1 MAKSKSRCQ
10 HEKETLDISKGT
22 EERIRRR
29 AYVLHLER
37 GGAQGFALDD
47 WLRAE
52 AEILGTAKQ
61 ANVKAAAG
69 SN

>member
-10 HEKETLDISKGT
+10 HEKEMLDISKGT

-29 AYVLHLER
+29 AYELRER
-37 GGAQGFALDD
+37 GGAHGFALDD